1 MTMKSEHHSKGALCD
16 KLGGTKPQILFSPA
30 QLEEM
35 AFDFSNESKARKKCV
50 FQAKEKT
57 WGVLKDFKGFK
68 DKIL

>member
-57 WGVLKDFKGFK
+57 
-68 DKIL
+68 